1 MLRLSRHEHDFRGV
15 EVVDGQE
22 VLDFMCPVRASASV
36 CLLVLV

>member
-1 MLRLSRHEHDFRGV
+1 MLRFSHHEHDFRGI

-22 VLDFMCPVRASASV
+22 VLDFLYPVRASASG